1 MKMAKADVTEWEKA
15 MKFANELDDR
25 IQNSNNADLGAWVR
39 KSNPYLVRVVY
50 GFRVLVDNACDPK
63 AATLEWKPEIAAA
76 IAAYKPETVA
86 SPSNS

>member
-1 MKMAKADVTEWEKA
+1 MAKADVTEWEKA

-63 AATLEWKPEIAAA
+63 ADTLEWKPEIAAA

-86 SPSNS
+86 EPSNISS